1 MIHCPFCKQAA
12 HARTSR
18 YLSESVKHRYYQCTN
33 LLCSAS
39 FRSMESVDSIIR
51 PPAEG
56 GEADDFIKAESGRA
70 RTQRPS
76 ATQ

>member
-1 MIHCPFCKQAA
+1 
-12 HARTSR
+12 
-18 YLSESVKHRYYQCTN
+18 
-33 LLCSAS
+33 
-39 FRSMESVDSIIR
+39 MESVDSIIR

-56 GEADDFIKAESGRA
+56 GVADDFIKAESGRA